1 MRVAVTGTSGFVGG
15 AVARALVARGDE
27 VVSIGRTIPLDP
39 ALAATHVAW
48 DLASGTRAPAAL
60 RDVDAVVHAAAR
72 VAPWGPAEPFRRTTV
87 DGTRRLL
94 LDLDP
99 RTRLVVIGSASV
111 YDPRR
116 AAAVDSPAREPEA
129 PVDASRY
136 LNAYARAK
144 ATQELV
150 VRTIRPDALVL
161 RPRAVWGPGDRT
173 LLPRLL
179 ARVRGG
185 VLPLPAGGRHAASF
199 TFIDSLVRAVI
210 AGLDHPAVAG
220 PVNVADA
227 TPVAPARLV
236 EALADA
242 LGLRIRVAPVPVIL
256 AGVAGAAVEAVY
268 AAAGSRREPPVSRYA
283 VAAFA
288 VPHVLDL
295 HRLHGEL
302 GLAADTEL
310 RAAADLV
317 ADDLWRRGAVTPT
330 GGRAQRNRQP

>member
-15 AVARALVARGDE
+15 AVAQALVARGDE
-27 VVSIGRTIPLDP
+27 VVSVGRTIPADP
-39 ALAATHVAW
+39 ALAATHLAW
-48 DLASGTRAPAAL
+48 DLASGDGAPGVL

-72 VAPWGPAEPFRRTTV
+72 VAPWGLAGPFHRTTV
-87 DGTRRLL
+87 EGTRRLL
-94 LDLDP
+94 DGVGA

-116 AAAVDSPAREPEA
+116 AAAVDTPAREPEG
-129 PVDASRY
+129 PVDDSRY

-144 ATQELV
+144 AAQELV
-150 VRTIRPDALVL
+150 VRRTRPDALVL
-161 RPRAVWGPGDRT
+161 RPRAVWGPGDRA

-179 ARVRGG
+179 ARVRGSI
-185 VLPLPAGGRHAASF
+185 LPLPAGGRHAASF
-199 TFIDSLVRAVI
+199 TFIDSLVGAVV
-210 AGLDHPAVAG
+210 AGLDHPAVSG

-227 TPVAPARLV
+227 TPIAPARLV
-236 EALADA
+236 ETLGDA
-242 LGLRIRVAPVPVIL
+242 LGRRIRVVPVPVVL

-295 HRLHGEL
+295 HRIHDEL
-302 GLAADTEL
+302 ELAADAEL
-310 RAAADLV
+310 QAAIVLV
-317 ADDLWRRGAVTPT
+317 ADDLRRRGVVEPSA
-330 GGRAQRNRQP
+330 GRAQRRRQP